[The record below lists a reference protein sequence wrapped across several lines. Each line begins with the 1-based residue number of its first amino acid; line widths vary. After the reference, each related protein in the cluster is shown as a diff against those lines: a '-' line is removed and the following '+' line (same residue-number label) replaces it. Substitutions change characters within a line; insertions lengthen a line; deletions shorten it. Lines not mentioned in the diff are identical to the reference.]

1 MPFAGRRAGGAGRT
15 GSPPPS
21 YTAILPVREGRGTDH
36 LDESVGSLLR
46 LEPAPSELL
55 FGLDEGYSESL
66 AGRLSSICAS
76 RSYGGHRIVA
86 VPCSERFEFQLGHV
100 VWRCI
105 LASSHD
111 RMLVSNADTSVL
123 QPTMR
128 GLREVGP
135 GGAAFVSLTERWPIN
150 TPARLAR
157 YATYRRQV
165 ALAAE
170 APYTGQFWSYRP
182 AVLDV
187 LGEDDIARLRDGI
200 DDLVYHAVRRSGRH
214 AVLTHKE
221 VGSRVHGDAHY
232 AVPWVQFKAGLYVGA
247 RAQARLADLRR
258 GDATEAGRYRRF
270 MALPR
275 PLRAPV
281 ARAAYEADAAWR
293 SLESWA
299 PHRWAG
305 YRWAMANPGHPA
317 VRAAASTGFVE
328 WVQAGASHLE
338 GVPVPGRGGGGGKG
352 KEGGVGVGWD

>member
-1 MPFAGRRAGGAGRT
+1 MPFGNRT
-15 GSPPPS
+15 AEREPPLPP

-46 LEPAPSELL
+46 LDPAPSELL
-55 FGLDEGYSESL
+55 FGVDEGSSPAL
-66 AGRLSSICAS
+66 AGRLSAICSS
-76 RSYGGHRIVA
+76 RSYGGHSIVS
-86 VPCSERFEFQLGHV
+86 VPRSERIPFQLGHV

-105 LASSHD
+105 LAASHD
-111 RMLVSNADTSVL
+111 RILVSNADTSVL

-135 GGAAFVSLTERWPIN
+135 GGAAFASLTERWPVG

-157 YATYRRQV
+157 YAAYRVRI
-165 ALAAE
+165 AAAAV

-187 LGEDDIARLRDGI
+187 IGEEDIAGLRDGI

-214 AVLTHKE
+214 AALTHKE
-221 VGSRVHGDAHY
+221 VGSYVHGDTHFTM
-232 AVPWVQFKAGLYVGA
+232 PWVQFKTGLHRGA

-258 GDATEAGRYRRF
+258 GDASEAGGEGCGRA

-275 PLRAPV
+275 PLRIPV
-281 ARAAYEADAAWR
+281 ARAAYAASVALVALAMWT
-293 SLESWA
+293 

-317 VRAAASTGFVE
+317 VRAAASMGPSE
-328 WVQAGASHLE
+328 WVRTGAAHLG
-338 GVPVPGRGGGGGKG
+338 GVPVPGRGGKKG
-352 KEGGVGVGWD
+352 SRGVGWD